1 MILVTAAAG
10 RTGSHVLD
18 AIEKRGLAARAMLRR
33 KRDQVT
39 AAEQIVGDMLS
50 KSDWKRA
57 CAGIRTVIHTGP
69 ASADEPIMGRWAI
82 EAAKA
87 AGVEHFIYISVAHPQ
102 TEWLLNHQNK
112 RQVENVLIDSGIP
125 FTILQPMH
133 YYQNI
138 DVAAVARSGVYA
150 SPYSPTLGIGFVDM
164 ADLAEVAAKVA
175 DEPGHAFAT
184 YEICGRDYLNAEEVA
199 AILSERLGR
208 TIANVHVPVA
218 DFVAQIPG
226 TDGWLGEFLLRL
238 MTYYNRFGI
247 RGNAN
252 VLTWLLGREPTD
264 LRGYIA
270 RMQAGAAPPS

>member
-1 MILVTAAAG
+1 MILVTSAAG
-10 RTGSHVLD
+10 RSGSHILD
-18 AIEKRGLAARAMLRR
+18 ALHQRGLAARAMLHRE
-33 KRDQVT
+33 RDDIA
-39 AAEQIVGDMLS
+39 AAERVVADMLS
-50 KSDWKRA
+50 PDDWKRA
-57 CAGIRTVIHTGP
+57 CAGVRTVIHTGP
-69 ASADEPIMGRWAI
+69 ASADEPVMGRWAV

-87 AGVEHFIYISVAHPQ
+87 AGVKHFIYISVIHPQ

-112 RQVENVLIDSGIP
+112 RQVENALIDSGMP

-150 SPYSPTLGIGFVDM
+150 SPYSPTLGVGFVDM

-175 DEPGHAFAT
+175 AEPGHAFAT
-184 YEICGRDYLNAEEVA
+184 YEICGPDYLNSEEVA
-199 AILSERLGR
+199 AVLSERLGQAIR
-208 TIANVHVPVA
+208 NVHLPVA
-218 DFVAQIPG
+218 DFVAHIPG

-264 LRGYIA
+264 LRGYVA
-270 RMQAGAAPPS
+270 RMQASAALPA